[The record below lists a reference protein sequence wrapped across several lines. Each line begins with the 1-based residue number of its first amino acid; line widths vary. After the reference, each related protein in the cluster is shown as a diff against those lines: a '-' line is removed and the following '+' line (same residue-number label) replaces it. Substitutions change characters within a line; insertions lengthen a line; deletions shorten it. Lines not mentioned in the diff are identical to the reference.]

1 MERLRCLTKLSIFDI
16 SCLRYCCL
24 DGIGMF
30 FIEYPKFIL
39 SNCILL
45 KCRSLKVLDKQ
56 MQGAVYQ
63 YMERR
68 SIYMERRSIY

>member
-1 MERLRCLTKLSIFDI
+1 MRAK
-16 SCLRYCCL
+16 
-24 DGIGMF
+24 
-30 FIEYPKFIL
+30 
-39 SNCILL
+39 L

-68 SIYMERRSIY
+68 CFRKCSMKGIRA